1 MNPPLPLHDAAA
13 KPVQDPR
20 DKIMWTQP
28 KQDVKGSAMKRKLWI
43 LLILILS
50 ALAMTMVRQRG
61 KLEKAYYWVQ
71 LRRLNKQVLALEE
84 AGQNTRC
91 ARQILTEADWLLDST
106 RDFGRTAGR
115 LEALRSI
122 LKNPPSLNAPDEQS
136 ETDGSW
142 GRGYTEWFFKLDAS
156 FDEISALSDKNQAPR
171 YPCRFLD
178 RINSPEKLTAHLNR
192 LLISDLDAD
201 GIDHGRE
208 FNETVADLLRL
219 VLHREPENYAFHP
232 HLKEAFLDFLMN
244 KARNPETGY
253 WGEWYKTGD
262 RITKT
267 DQLSITF
274 HIISYL
280 KGAISDWTKVI
291 DTTLAI
297 KDKRY
302 PNGWLSR
309 QGYSNHHNM
318 DVVVLFRY
326 GWKHATP
333 LQQEAIRTELHKMLD
348 WCLKESLQPDGSF
361 RLVESRTDSLEDSI
375 YFGTA
380 FLARIGYFDPARR
393 FWTDEEFPGASEAKQ
408 RIIQFI
414 RAHLGS
420 GGEGGTYY
428 RDALAELGESAP

>member
-1 MNPPLPLHDAAA
+1 
-13 KPVQDPR
+13 
-20 DKIMWTQP
+20 
-28 KQDVKGSAMKRKLWI
+28 MKRRLWI
-43 LLILILS
+43 PIALILVL
-50 ALAMTMVRQRG
+50 LAVVIVRQRG

-71 LRRLNKQVLALEE
+71 LRQLNKQVLALEK
-84 AGQNTRC
+84 AGHNTRC
-91 ARQILTEADWLLDST
+91 ARQILTETDWLLDST
-106 RDFGRTAGR
+106 RDVDRIASRIQDLRTT
-115 LEALRSI
+115 
-122 LKNPPSLNAPDEQS
+122 LKNPASLNAPDEQS

-142 GRGYTEWFFKLDAS
+142 GSCYTEWFFKLDAS
-156 FDEISALSDKNQAPR
+156 FNEISALDDKGRVPR
-171 YPCRFLD
+171 YPTRFLD
-178 RINSPEKLTAHLNR
+178 RINSPEKLTAHLNN
-192 LLISDLDAD
+192 LLVSDLDAD

-219 VLHREPENYAFHP
+219 VIHHEPSNYPYHP
-232 HLKEAFLDFLMN
+232 QLKETFIDFLMN
-244 KARNPETGY
+244 KARNTETGY

-262 RITKT
+262 RILKT
-267 DQLSITF
+267 DRLSITF

-280 KGAISDWTKVI
+280 KGEITDWPKVI

-302 PNGWLSR
+302 PNGWLTHR
-309 QGYSNHHNM
+309 GYANHHNM

-333 LQQEAIRTELHKMLD
+333 SQQQSIRTELRKMLD

-361 RLVESRTDSLEDSI
+361 RMRDEESLEDSV

-380 FLARIGYFDPARR
+380 FLSRIGYFDRTRR
-393 FWTDEEFPGASEAKQ
+393 FWTDEEFPGAPEAKQ
-408 RIIQFI
+408 HIARFI

-428 RDALAELGESAP
+428 RDALAELGES

>member
-1 MNPPLPLHDAAA
+1 
-13 KPVQDPR
+13 
-20 DKIMWTQP
+20 
-28 KQDVKGSAMKRKLWI
+28 MKRKLWVPI
-43 LLILILS
+43 VLIFFVLTVVI
-50 ALAMTMVRQRG
+50 VRHWG

-71 LRRLNKQVLALEE
+71 LRQLNKQVLALEK

-91 ARQILTEADWLLDST
+91 ARQILTESDWLLDST
-106 RDFGRTAGR
+106 RDFGRIAGR
-115 LEALRSI
+115 LEALRAT
-122 LKNPPSLNAPDEQS
+122 LRNPSNLNAPDEQS

-156 FDEISALSDKNQAPR
+156 FDEISALRGKGQAPR
-171 YPCRFLD
+171 YACRFLD
-178 RINSPEKLTAHLNR
+178 RINSPEKLTARLNS

-201 GIDHGRE
+201 GVDHGRE
-208 FNETVADLLRL
+208 FNETVADLIRL
-219 VLHREPENYAFHP
+219 VIHSEPENYAFHP
-232 HLKEAFLDFLMN
+232 QLKETLLDFLMN

-253 WGEWYKTGD
+253 WGEWYKTGN

-267 DQLSITF
+267 DRLSITF

-280 KGAISDWTKVI
+280 KGEITDWPKVI

-297 KDKRY
+297 KNKRY
-302 PNGWLSR
+302 PNGWLTHR
-309 QGYSNHHNM
+309 GYANHHNM

-326 GWKHATP
+326 GWKHATQR
-333 LQQEAIRTELHKMLD
+333 QQEAIRTELHKMLD

-361 RLVESRTDSLEDSI
+361 RLREEESLEESV

-408 RIIQFI
+408 HIARFI

-428 RDALAELGESAP
+428 QDALAELGERAP

>member
-1 MNPPLPLHDAAA
+1 MKAKFGWAAI
-13 KPVQDPR
+13 V
-20 DKIMWTQP
+20 
-28 KQDVKGSAMKRKLWI
+28 
-43 LLILILS
+43 LILF
-50 ALAMTMVRQRG
+50 ALAVVVVRHRG
-61 KLEKAYYWVQ
+61 KLEQAYFWVQ
-71 LRRLNKQVLALEE
+71 LRQLNKQVLALEK

-91 ARQILTEADWLLDST
+91 ARQILTETEWLVDST
-106 RDFGRTAGR
+106 RDFKRIAGR
-115 LEALRSI
+115 MAALRAT
-122 LKNPPSLNAPDEQS
+122 LKDPSSLNAPDEQS

-156 FDEISALSDKNQAPR
+156 FDEISALDDKGQVPK
-171 YPCRFLD
+171 YPVHFLD
-178 RINSPEKLTAHLNR
+178 QINSPEKLTAHLNN

-201 GIDHGRE
+201 GVDRGRE
-208 FNETVADLLRL
+208 LNETIADLLRL
-219 VLHREPENYAFHP
+219 VIHHEPANYPYHP
-232 HLKEAFLDFLMN
+232 QLKETFLNFLMN
-244 KARNPETGY
+244 QARNTETGY

-262 RITKT
+262 RITKAS
-267 DQLSITF
+267 QLSLTF

-280 KGAISDWTKVI
+280 KGDITDWPKVI

-302 PNGWLSR
+302 PNGWLSHR
-309 QGYSNHHNM
+309 GYANHHNM

-333 LQQEAIRTELHKMLD
+333 RQHEAIRAELHKMLD

-361 RLVESRTDSLEDSI
+361 RLREGESLEESV

-380 FLARIGYFDPARR
+380 FLARIGYFDRAQR
-393 FWTDEEFPGASEAKQ
+393 FWTDEEFPGAPEAKQ
-408 RIIQFI
+408 HIAQFI

-428 RDALAELGESAP
+428 RDALADLGEQAP